1 MTTATESF
9 LTQLDKAAEG
19 KAINLI
25 EFEGLL
31 DTIAETPIEEEVVE
45 EENYAIPEY
54 PMQLDPEDDDGDW
67 VAGDPT
73 KPIEGFSVDTDTKK
87 VIDKTN
93 KDVEKDRAIVSL
105 DDNGMKMESAMSE
118 LSSMFEDMTG
128 LDLSEPEPEI
138 VVEVIEEEPVIEP
151 PKPIINIDPI
161 ALEEATSALK
171 GLFSD
176 VAGVDLFSPPKEPEP
191 ELVEEEVVEEPM
203 SIKERYYNLPIVT
216 PKYEISDV
224 SKLLISASAGKIN
237 QNQPTK
243 KKYNVEQYNPSV
255 GQGDANW
262 QMSLFN
268 NEKNSKAAQ
277 MVSDVAQM
285 LEKHK
290 QELPEKEY
298 KILEGNAVEQTVG
311 YLNNIAIEEEVAAP
325 IEESFDS
332 KVAKVI
338 NKVLSA
344 QVGWGQRGMTYG
356 TGEVQLQYLDDV
368 DVTNR
373 SATHQFLAWDTTVSK
388 FVSVEGTTPIGDISG
403 VTAGTGLSGGGNQGV
418 VTLDLDVS
426 ELTAI
431 GTTAALTDYVVIQD
445 VTDNTTKKVLV
456 SNLFSTVGDIT
467 GVTAGT
473 GLSGGGTSGD
483 VTLNVGAS
491 QTQITSLGT
500 IGTGT
505 WQGTAVA
512 NAYIGSGIN
521 ATKLA
526 DGSVTNTELQ
536 YINGLTSDAQTQI
549 TAKAGKSFVT
559 AMAIALG

>member
-19 KAINLI
+19 KSMNLL

-31 DTIAETPIEEEVVE
+31 DTIAEQPIEEEVVE

-67 VAGDPT
+67 VVGDPT
-73 KPIEGFSVDTDTKK
+73 KPIEGFGADIDTKK
-87 VIDKTN
+87 VIDKAN
-93 KDVEKDRAIVSL
+93 KDVEKDRDVISL
-105 DDNGMKMESAMSE
+105 DDNGMRMESAMSE

-138 VVEVIEEEPVIEP
+138 VAEFIEEEIIEEPVQP
-151 PKPIINIDPI
+151 VINIDPV
-161 ALEEATSALK
+161 ALEEATVALK

-224 SKLLISASAGKIN
+224 SKLLINATAGRIDKN
-237 QNQPTK
+237 EPTK

-268 NEKNSKAAQ
+268 NEANSKAAQ

-290 QELPEKEY
+290 RELPEKEY
-298 KILEGNAVEQTVG
+298 RILEGNAVEQTVG
-311 YLNNIAIEEEVAAP
+311 YLNNIAIEEEVATP

-356 TGEVQLQYLDDV
+356 SGEVNLARLDDV
-368 DVTNR
+368 DASNI
-373 SATHQFLAWDTTVSK
+373 SATHQFLAWDASVSK
-388 FVSVEGTTPIGDISG
+388 FVAAEGTTPVGDISG
-403 VTAGTGLSGGGNQGV
+403 VV
-418 VTLDLDVS
+418 
-426 ELTAI
+426 
-431 GTTAALTDYVVIQD
+431 
-445 VTDNTTKKVLV
+445 
-456 SNLFSTVGDIT
+456 
-467 GVTAGT
+467 AGT
-473 GLSGGGTSGD
+473 GLSGGGTSGT
-483 VTLNVGAS
+483 VTLNLDTVS
-491 QTQITSLGT
+491 VTLG
-500 IGTGT
+500 GTGI
-505 WQGTAVA
+505 TAAAKGSVLVA
-512 NAYIGSGIN
+512 NAADTFSALSGSTDGDVLTYN
-521 ATKLA
+521 AGT
-526 DGSVTNTELQ
+526 DTISWEGSVDGGT
-536 YINGLTSDAQTQI
+536 Y
-549 TAKAGKSFVT
+549 
-559 AMAIALG
+559 

>member
-9 LTQLDKAAEG
+9 LTQLDKAADG

-31 DTIAETPIEEEVVE
+31 DTIAENPIEEEVVE

-67 VAGDPT
+67 VVGDST
-73 KPIEGFSVDTDTKK
+73 KPIMGFGADIDTKK
-87 VIDKTN
+87 VIDKAN
-93 KDVEKDRAIVSL
+93 KDVEKDRKIKTL
-105 DDNGMKMESAMSE
+105 DDNGIKMESAMSE

-151 PKPIINIDPI
+151 PRPIINIDPA
-161 ALEEATSALK
+161 ALEEATLALK

-224 SKLLISASAGKIN
+224 SKLLIGRAAGKID
-237 QNQPTK
+237 QNLPIK
-243 KKYNVEQYNPSV
+243 KKYNTEEYNPSV

-277 MVSDVAQM
+277 MVADVAQM

-298 KILEGNAVEQTVG
+298 KILEGNAVEQAVG
-311 YLNNIAIEEEVAAP
+311 YLNNLTIEEEVAVP

-344 QVGWGQRGMTYG
+344 QVGWGQKGMTYG
-356 TGEVQLQYLDDV
+356 TGAVELLDLDDV
-368 DVTNR
+368 DSITTPF
-373 SATHQFLAWDTTVSK
+373 SATHQFLAWDNTAKK
-388 FVSVEGTTPIGDISG
+388 FVAAEGTTPIGDITG

-418 VTLDLDVS
+418 VELDLDVS

-445 VTDNTTKKVLV
+445 VTDNSTKKVLI

-473 GLSGGGTSGD
+473 GLTGGGTSGD
-483 VTLNVGAS
+483 VTLALDTVAV
-491 QTQITSLGT
+491 TLG
-500 IGTGT
+500 GTGI
-505 WQGTAVA
+505 TAAAKGSVLVA
-512 NAYIGSGIN
+512 NAANTFSALEATTDGDVLTYNSGTDTISWS
-521 ATKLA
+521 
-526 DGSVTNTELQ
+526 GSVDGGT
-536 YINGLTSDAQTQI
+536 Y
-549 TAKAGKSFVT
+549 
-559 AMAIALG
+559 

>member
-19 KAINLI
+19 KSMNLL

-31 DTIAETPIEEEVVE
+31 DTIAEQPIEEEVVE

-67 VAGDPT
+67 VVGDPT
-73 KPIEGFSVDTDTKK
+73 KPITGFGVNTDTKK
-87 VIDKTN
+87 VIDKAN
-93 KDVEKDRAIVSL
+93 KDVEKDRAVISL

-138 VVEVIEEEPVIEP
+138 VVEVIEEEPIVETP
-151 PKPIINIDPI
+151 QPVINIDPV
-161 ALEEATSALK
+161 ALEEATAALK

-224 SKLLISASAGKIN
+224 SKLLINATAGRIDKN
-237 QNQPTK
+237 EPTK

-268 NEKNSKAAQ
+268 NEANSKAAQ

-290 QELPEKEY
+290 RELPEEEY
-298 KILEGNAVEQTVG
+298 RILEGNAVEQTVG
-311 YLNNIAIEEEVAAP
+311 YLNNIAIEEEVAVP
-325 IEESFDS
+325 LEESFDS

-344 QVGWGQRGMTYG
+344 QVGWGQKGMLYG
-356 TGEVQLQYLDDV
+356 SGEVRLEGLDDV
-368 DVTNR
+368 DASNI
-373 SATHQFLAWDTTVSK
+373 SATHQFLAWDASVSK
-388 FVSVEGTTPIGDISG
+388 FVAAEGTTPVGDISG
-403 VTAGTGLSGGGNQGV
+403 VV
-418 VTLDLDVS
+418 
-426 ELTAI
+426 
-431 GTTAALTDYVVIQD
+431 
-445 VTDNTTKKVLV
+445 
-456 SNLFSTVGDIT
+456 
-467 GVTAGT
+467 AGT
-473 GLSGGGTSGD
+473 GLSGGGTSGT
-483 VTLNVGAS
+483 VTLNLDTVSVA
-491 QTQITSLGT
+491 LG
-500 IGTGT
+500 GTGI
-505 WQGTAVA
+505 TAAAKGSVLVA
-512 NAYIGSGIN
+512 NAADTFSALSGTTDGDVLTYN
-521 ATKLA
+521 AGT
-526 DGSVTNTELQ
+526 DTISWEGSVDGGT
-536 YINGLTSDAQTQI
+536 Y
-549 TAKAGKSFVT
+549 
-559 AMAIALG
+559 

>member
-1 MTTATESF
+1 MTTATDSF

-67 VAGDPT
+67 VVGDSP
-73 KPIEGFSVDTDTKK
+73 KPIMGFGANIDTKK
-87 VIDKTN
+87 VIDKAN
-93 KDVEKDRAIVSL
+93 KDVEKDRKIKSL

-138 VVEVIEEEPVIEP
+138 VVEVVEEEPVIEP

-176 VAGVDLFSPPKEPEP
+176 VAGVDLFSPPREPEP